1 MRTSLQRQR
10 GILERLDVL
19 VSFCKLNLP
28 SGRIQTIHFQINTS
42 VFNTYIYIFA
52 LNKYFPFTNLIPS
65 TNICEIWRKEI
76 RKEKRKLNNPF
87 KSLYT
92 HSLGKIC
99 LDSTEL
105 LLNAYGLLKAQSH
118 THQWKNSSSSS
129 QFRAFYIVKQW
140 RSDKFLTEDKM
151 FSFWFCSKP
160 AGYLIWSV
168 IHQEQ
173 QEEVQK
179 KMILLV

>member
-1 MRTSLQRQR
+1 MGKFQVF
-10 GILERLDVL
+10 I
-19 VSFCKLNLP
+19 FKLIFLFSP
-28 SGRIQTIHFQINTS
+28 LAYT
-42 VFNTYIYIFA
+42 FA
-52 LNKYFPFTNLIPS
+52 LDKYCLFTNFIPS
-65 TNICEIWRKEI
+65 NNILWNLKI
-76 RKEKRKLNNPF
+76 NNKCNKTIF
-87 KSLYT
+87 SSLYT
-92 HSLGKIC
+92 SYDWLRYEYTCIYM
-99 LDSTEL
+99 DSKVIEL
-105 LLNAYGLLKAQSH
+105 FLNAYGLLKAQSH